1 MIPSIALY
9 LVAFG
14 MAWAS
19 VLTHGFPWTLLFLS
33 FPAIWV
39 SGIIR
44 GYPSLLTA
52 GLYGLITIAAWAAFS
67 EAFIPGLGAVL
78 IALVA
83 WDAAGLY
90 LWLRKAAEVHNR
102 GHIWRAALIRSC
114 TLASI
119 GGALAIAFAQLEISL
134 PFWGMVVLL
143 LLAWGILA
151 ALRRS
156 TAGEPR

>member
-1 MIPSIALY
+1 MIPGIALY

-14 MAWAS
+14 LAWAS

-33 FPAIWV
+33 FPAIWILSV
-39 SGIIR
+39 IR
-44 GYPSLLTA
+44 GYSSLLTV
-52 GLYGLITIAAWAAFS
+52 GLYGLMAIAAWAVFS
-67 EAFIPGLGAVL
+67 EAFIPGLVTVL

-90 LWLRKAAEVHNR
+90 LWLRRAAEVRNR

-114 TLASI
+114 ALASI
-119 GGALAIAFAQLEISL
+119 GGALAIAFAQLEISM
-134 PFWGMVVLL
+134 PFWGMVMLL
-143 LLAWGILA
+143 LLAWAILA